1 MEALILGLQL
11 KNSYDIVILWQQQ
24 YAVLFSLL
32 IFLSFQALEASKK
45 EHSLTLKIVKEKIIS
60 TE

>member
-1 MEALILGLQL
+1 MIIVLL
-11 KNSYDIVILWQQQ
+11 KSSYDVVILWQQQ
-24 YAVLFSLL
+24 FAVLFKLL
-32 IFLSFQALEASKK
+32 IFPSFQALEASKK